1 MPWNDPG
8 NSNDRDPWGS
18 GNKNNGKGPDIEEV
32 INNVRKRFGG
42 GNGNSGGSGGLGFK
56 TQLLI
61 GLVVLAIFVGMRSFY
76 TVQEGQ
82 ESIELRFGKLNEIV
96 GPGLQFLLWPI
107 DEKIIVDSTKIQ
119 TVEVGFRKEGNSAQS
134 VRAEAQMLTT
144 DENIADVSLAVQFNI
159 KNVEDLVFK
168 VGNVERRGTVET
180 VVRGAT
186 ESAIREIVGSTSMD
200 DLFNQ
205 GRSTVEIK
213 TKTLL
218 QNILDRY
225 ETGIDIV
232 AVEMQA
238 AVPPREVQAAFDNVN
253 KADQIEQ
260 QLKNQAQAYSERIV
274 NEAQGNAARIL
285 AEANG
290 YKEAIIANA
299 SGESQRFTQVL
310 SEYQKAPAITRKRL
324 YIETMQEVLGNS
336 NKVVIDQKNGGNNV
350 MYLPLDQIIKNSQS
364 RSTSSSSTSN
374 SSAISSSIETIKQ
387 QNIINDLGRGTGH

>member
-1 MPWNDPG
+1 
-8 NSNDRDPWGS
+8 
-18 GNKNNGKGPDIEEV
+18 
-32 INNVRKRFGG
+32 
-42 GNGNSGGSGGLGFK
+42 
-56 TQLLI
+56 
-61 GLVVLAIFVGMRSFY
+61 
-76 TVQEGQ
+76 
-82 ESIELRFGKLNEIV
+82 
-96 GPGLQFLLWPI
+96 
-107 DEKIIVDSTKIQ
+107 
-119 TVEVGFRKEGNSAQS
+119 
-134 VRAEAQMLTT
+134 
-144 DENIADVSLAVQFNI
+144 
-159 KNVEDLVFK
+159 
-168 VGNVERRGTVET
+168 
-180 VVRGAT
+180 
-186 ESAIREIVGSTSMD
+186 
-200 DLFNQ
+200 
-205 GRSTVEIK
+205 
-213 TKTLL
+213 
-218 QNILDRY
+218 
-225 ETGIDIV
+225 
-232 AVEMQA
+232 MQA

-336 NKVVIDQKNGGNNV
+336 NKVVIDQKSGGNNV

-364 RSTSSSSTSN
+364 RSTSSSPTSN